1 MSQSNLAHALLSALA
16 VQGLDE
22 GDAFFAEAGVRTS
35 ATQNGEAVVTLVLS
49 GVLARIGPDG
59 ALSQGLASSDD
70 VINLDAVLGGGE
82 PESAIWLTAGR
93 FLAVSA
99 RKLAHKIDRDSLV
112 EMTLTDL
119 RRRNIALQAE
129 LSRHATLK
137 VSQRLAALLL
147 DVHDRKGGDILA
159 LRQTE
164 LSHLMAV
171 RRASIS
177 TACTELCAAGAVR
190 LRRGAIQITDADA
203 LRRMTDAAY
212 STVTD
217 LARLRG

>member
-1 MSQSNLAHALLSALA
+1 MSTSNLAHALLSGLALG
-16 VQGLDE
+16 GLDA
-22 GDAFFAEAGVRTS
+22 GDAFFAEAGARTVP
-35 ATQNGEAVVTLVLS
+35 TCNGDPIVTFVLS
-49 GVLARIGPDG
+49 GVLARIRLDG

-70 VINLDAVLGGGE
+70 VINFDAVLGGGG
-82 PESAIWLTAGR
+82 PESAVWLTAGR
-93 FLAVSA
+93 YLTVSA
-99 RKLAHKIDRDSLV
+99 RKLAQKIDRDSLV
-112 EMTLTDL
+112 EMALIDL

-147 DVHDRKGGDILA
+147 DVHDRKGGAVLA

-164 LSHLMAV
+164 LSQLMAV

-203 LRRMTDAAY
+203 LRRMTDATY